1 VSAGSLSGCSIL
13 QLHRLSI
20 NPYLCRRSLYRTF
33 VKIQP
38 SAGPYC
44 LPKRMVPEAAKHL
57 VCSRC
62 GARNSE
68 TYNPIW
74 ARPDARVGGVGHYPD
89 FMSKRD

>member
-1 VSAGSLSGCSIL
+1 M
-13 QLHRLSI
+13 
-20 NPYLCRRSLYRTF
+20 
-33 VKIQP
+33 
-38 SAGPYC
+38 
-44 LPKRMVPEAAKHL
+44 PKRMVPEAAKHL